1 MLTFFVANAALTGS
15 VQVAQ
20 PGQAAQDLGL
30 GAVAAAGI
38 VPILLGAA
46 GLWVLTRVTASAL
59 GLWTWIV
66 AGLTLASIGLPV
78 SLPVDTGSKVAL
90 TAMHLLTGAAAIW
103 GQRRAAADA

>member
-1 MLTFFVANAALTGS
+1 MTSTPTTNGTSTGATAPTASPWRGGLLGAGAALVLDLLTFFVANAALTES

-59 GLWTWIV
+59 LAWATAFKGLRT
-66 AGLTLASIGLPV
+66 AS
-78 SLPVDTGSKVAL
+78 
-90 TAMHLLTGAAAIW
+90 AAA
-103 GQRRAAADA
+103 